1 MKKCLVFIISV
12 CFFSKIT
19 NAQLTFKRET
29 DSAISKIIIIN
40 SFDAQLMKA
49 RKSKKELFAALA
61 DSLKQML
68 NFELNGRDKTEVII
82 IPDVIKNPE
91 NNDSIYFNL
100 INAYHASKAIVIK
113 TLDAY
118 FEQTGVEV
126 VKEADGKKRTASY
139 NICSSAKY
147 FLYNRTSK
155 VKESETKLCKFFT
168 ERNVLSGFL
177 AAGPD
182 IVGKSKYA
190 FKIIQDNAKEYN
202 KEISYYLRN
211 D

>member
-1 MKKCLVFIISV
+1 M
-12 CFFSKIT
+12 
-19 NAQLTFKRET
+19 
-29 DSAISKIIIIN
+29 
-40 SFDAQLMKA
+40 
-49 RKSKKELFAALA
+49 A
-61 DSLKQML
+61 DSLKQILRINL
-68 NFELNGRDKTEVII
+68 NERYKIEVIVI
-82 IPDVIKNPE
+82 TDVIKNTE
-91 NNDSIYFNL
+91 NNDTIYFNL
-100 INAYHASKAIVIK
+100 INEYHASKAIVIK

-118 FEQTGVEV
+118 FEQTRVEV

>member
-1 MKKCLVFIISV
+1 MKKCFVFIVSV
-12 CFFSKIT
+12 CFLSKIT
-19 NAQLTFKRET
+19 NAQLTFKNEN
-29 DSAISKIIIIN
+29 DSVKSKILIIN

-49 RKSKKELFAALA
+49 RKNKKELFAALA

-68 NFELNGRDKTEVII
+68 NFELNERDKAEVVV
-82 IPDVIKNPE
+82 IPEVIKNPE

-100 INAYHASKAIVIK
+100 INEYHASKGIVIK

-126 VKEADGKKRTASY
+126 VREADGKKRTASY
-139 NICSSAKY
+139 NICSTANY

-155 VKESETKLCKFFT
+155 VKESEIKLCKFFT
-168 ERNVLSGFL
+168 ERSVLSGFL

-182 IVGKSKYA
+182 IVGKSKHA
-190 FKIIQDNAKEYN
+190 FKIIQENAEEYN